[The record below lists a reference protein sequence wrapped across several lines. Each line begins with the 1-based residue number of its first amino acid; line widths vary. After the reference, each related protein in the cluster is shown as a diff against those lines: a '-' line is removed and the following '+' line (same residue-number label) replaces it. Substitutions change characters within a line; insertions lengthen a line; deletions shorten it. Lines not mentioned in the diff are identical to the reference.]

1 MSRSRTKLTEGEK
14 LLLAYGS
21 AFTIGAIILAV
32 SLGLSGWD
40 FYAWLDAPV
49 IQTTLFFSAAIIR
62 AVAGFGLIATY
73 IAVFEILITLFSR
86 ASKARVMSR
95 IVKGVK
101 SEDLSKREKIT
112 GASKSGKPSE
122 TFKREK
128 ISEAFKGENISELL
142 AGKKGR
148 RARVAGVAFFLVLV
162 PIFILAYVT
171 LRFLNTLWFGAPKT
185 LFDIAYLMVGVWG
198 LLLTV
203 YLLPIGR
210 GDFITFEKMS
220 DLKDRLREVE
230 LKKGLYGIKGKVA
243 AFYTSKIKYQE
254 QPEEAK
260 AVDSIAEAVA
270 VEHAKDYADN
280 VGKIGFE
287 SVRETVLAYRHK
299 LTDYLLLP
307 VVLGSLIVPPVA
319 LLFLVVFG
327 RAFFF
332 KKEVGESI
340 VERIIVI
347 GAVVMAGLW
356 ATVDILFGQIT
367 VLVSFDYLIG
377 ALIGVIVFIY
387 LARKAI

>member
-1 MSRSRTKLTEGEK
+1 MSRSKMKLTEGEK
-14 LLLAYGS
+14 LLLAYGA
-21 AFTIGAIILAV
+21 AFTIGAIILAF
-32 SLGLSGWD
+32 SLWLSDWD
-40 FYAWLDAPV
+40 FYAWLDTPV
-49 IQTTLFFSAAIIR
+49 IQTTLYFSAAIIR

-73 IAVFEILITLFSR
+73 IAVFGILLALFSE

-101 SEDLSKREKIT
+101 SEDLSKREKST
-112 GASKSGKPSE
+112 GAAKGVKTSE
-122 TFKREK
+122 TFQREK
-128 ISEAFKGENISELL
+128 ISEAVKGEKISELL

-148 RARVAGVAFFLVLV
+148 KARIAGVVFFIVFV

-203 YLLPIGR
+203 YILPIGR

-230 LKKGLYGIKGKVA
+230 LKKGLHGIKGKVA
-243 AFYTSKIKYQE
+243 AFYTSKIKYQD

-260 AVDSIAEAVA
+260 AVDTMAEAVA
-270 VEHAKDYADN
+270 VEHAKDYADD

-287 SVRETVLAYRHK
+287 SVRKTVLAYRHK

-327 RAFFF
+327 RAFLF

-356 ATVDILFGQIT
+356 ATIDILFGQIT

>member
-1 MSRSRTKLTEGEK
+1 MSRSRNKLTEGEK

-32 SLGLSGWD
+32 SLGLSGWN
-40 FYAWLDAPV
+40 FYDWLDAPV
-49 IQTTLFFSAAIIR
+49 IQATLFFSAAIIR

-73 IAVFEILITLFSR
+73 IAVFEILITLISG
-86 ASKARVMSR
+86 ASKARAMSR

-101 SEDLSKREKIT
+101 SEDLSKQEKIT
-112 GASKSGKPSE
+112 GASKGVKPSE

-128 ISEAFKGENISELL
+128 ISEAVKGQKISELL

-148 RARVAGVAFFLVLV
+148 RARIAGVVFFLVLV

-171 LRFLNTLWFGAPKT
+171 LRFLNTLWFGAPTT

-203 YLLPIGR
+203 YLIPIGR
-210 GDFITFEKMS
+210 GDFISFEKMS

-230 LKKGLYGIKGKVA
+230 VKKGLHSIKGKVA
-243 AFYTSKIKYQE
+243 AFYTSRIKYQE

-260 AVDSIAEAVA
+260 AVDTIAEAVA
-270 VEHAKDYADN
+270 VEHAKDYADT

-299 LTDYLLLP
+299 VTDYLLLP
-307 VVLGSLIVPPVA
+307 VVLGSLIVPPIA

-327 RAFFF
+327 RAFFY
-332 KKEVGESI
+332 KKEVGQSI

-377 ALIGVIVFIY
+377 ALIGVIFFIY